1 MRSRVASLVR
11 LFGRRLPRVDGTVEV
26 TGTDGPV
33 VIRRDGYGVPHIR
46 ADSDDDA
53 WFALGFCQG

>member
-11 LFGRRLPRVDGTVEV
+11 LFGRRLPTVDGTVEV

-33 VIRRDGYGVPHIR
+33 VIRRDGHGVPHIR
-46 ADSDDDA
+46 ADSDD
-53 WFALGFCQG
+53 